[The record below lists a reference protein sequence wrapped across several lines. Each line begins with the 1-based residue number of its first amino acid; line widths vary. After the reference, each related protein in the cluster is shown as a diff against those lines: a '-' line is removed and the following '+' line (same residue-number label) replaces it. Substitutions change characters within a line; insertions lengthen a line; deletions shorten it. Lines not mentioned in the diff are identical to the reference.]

1 MVLENDQPDGLNAL
15 YILAG
20 ARPIVAS
27 PAAAKP
33 NPGYSVDA
41 ENYSVKTGN

>member
-1 MVLENDQPDGLNAL
+1 MVLDEDQPDSLDAL

-33 NPGYSVDA
+33 NRVYRVDA
-41 ENYSVKTGN
+41 KNYSAKTGN

>member
-1 MVLENDQPDGLNAL
+1 LVLEDDQPGGLNAL

-33 NPGYSVDA
+33 NPVYSVDA
-41 ENYSVKTGN
+41 ENYFAKTDN